1 MQIDIFSEMQRPR
14 ELWDDDAYEHTLIEE
29 TLEQAR
35 LADELGY
42 GCWWQVEHHG
52 AVEFSYSS
60 APELM
65 LTTIARETERLRVGH
80 AAVLSPHRFN
90 HPIRV
95 AERAAF
101 LDHLSA
107 GRLELGLA
115 RSTVREWR
123 AFNIDGDETRD
134 QMQQAFELIPQ
145 LWTQQRVDWDS
156 EDFRIHDFT
165 LTPKPLQQPHP
176 PLWQA
181 CSSPVSF
188 EQAGRNGVGAL
199 ANTLWRSLD
208 QVEEIV
214 ASYKRGIAQCERP
227 VGEFINDQIA
237 FFTFVHCVEDPASA
251 LSSAAAGA
259 AAWYTNT
266 ALTFFE
272 ARESYLRRAREL
284 EAARDDAGGD
294 LTGQFLAD
302 EDAESTRA
310 QLLHARIMRGEAV
323 PDDEILETL
332 SEQQSLVVGD
342 PQTCREKMRRFEGA
356 GIDRLM
362 CMQQVGKLRHHEVLR
377 SIRLIGELIPEFQA
391 SG

>member
-42 GCWWQVEHHG
+42 ACWWQVEHHG

-60 APELM
+60 APEMM
-65 LTTIARETERLRVGH
+65 LTAIARGTERLRVGH
-80 AAVLSPHRFN
+80 SAVLSPHRFN

-101 LDHLSA
+101 LDHLSD

-115 RSTVREWR
+115 RSTVKEWR
-123 AFNIDGDETRD
+123 AFNIDGDETRE

-145 LWTQQRVDWDS
+145 LWTQDSVNWDS
-156 EDFRIHDFT
+156 EDFQIQDFT
-165 LTPKPLQQPHP
+165 LTPKPLQKPHP

-181 CSSPVSF
+181 CSGPASF

-214 ASYKRGIAQCERP
+214 ESYKRGIAQCERP
-227 VGEFINDQIA
+227 AGEFINDQIA
-237 FFTFVHCVEDPASA
+237 FFTFVHCVEDGDAR

-272 ARESYLRRAREL
+272 ARESFLRRAREL
-284 EAARDDAGGD
+284 EAARDEAGGD
-294 LTGQFLAD
+294 LTGRFLED

-310 QLLHARIMRGEAV
+310 QLMHARIMNGETV
-323 PDDEILETL
+323 PDEEVFEIL

-342 PQTCREKMRRFEGA
+342 QQACLEKMKRYEEV

-362 CMQQVGKLRHHEVLR
+362 SFHQVGKLRHEEVTR
-377 SIRLIGELIPEFQA
+377 SIRLIGELIPEFH
-391 SG
+391 GKE